1 METAVESIVPAKAE
15 AEINSDDGQI
25 VLIRPRVVENVG
37 HVLGNMF
44 QRIYHLIERT
54 REGDVAMAA
63 DLDTSMR
70 RLEAFLQ
77 LLMDYVSP
85 VSLRVQD
92 VSLADVV
99 ESVARQ
105 VGNAVGHPVT
115 IESAVPADRLVLA
128 DAGRLARAFDLLRL
142 RLCPQPGCE
151 EAVRIEA
158 TTGMDALSLA
168 LVIRIPRGCLLEDS
182 SESEIQWA
190 VAEKLLEVHGGVL
203 QQSSTVSG
211 GVLWEIM
218 LPLQY

>member
-151 EAVRIEA
+151 
-158 TTGMDALSLA
+158 GFSQYQ
-168 LVIRIPRGCLLEDS
+168 G
-182 SESEIQWA
+182 
-190 VAEKLLEVHGGVL
+190 
-203 QQSSTVSG
+203 TVVPS
-211 GVLWEIM
+211 M
-218 LPLQY
+218 